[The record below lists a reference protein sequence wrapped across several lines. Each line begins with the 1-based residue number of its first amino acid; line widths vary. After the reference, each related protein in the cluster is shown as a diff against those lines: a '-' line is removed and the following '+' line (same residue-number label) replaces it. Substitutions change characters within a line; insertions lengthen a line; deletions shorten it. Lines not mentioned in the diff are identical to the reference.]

1 MILWW
6 IGNAILLFVVFPVVL
21 ALLSG
26 ILSPIQR
33 IRTVVDDILAN
44 GVALT
49 GLLDDLQALLAE
61 TDETVGEIAT
71 GATRYADGLSQLVR
85 AR

>member
-1 MILWW
+1 MLLWW

-21 ALLSG
+21 ALLNG

-49 GLLDDLQALLAE
+49 GLLDDLPALLAE
-61 TDETVGEIAT
+61 TDDTVEEIAI
-71 GATRYADGLSQLVR
+71 GATRYANGVESLLR
-85 AR
+85 A

>member
-1 MILWW
+1 MLLWW

-49 GLLDDLQALLAE
+49 GLLDDLPSLLAE
-61 TDETVGEIAT
+61 TDDTVEEIAI
-71 GATRYADGLSQLVR
+71 GATRYANGVEALLR
-85 AR
+85 A